1 MATSAFECDA
11 SKIPTLDALGAFDLS
26 VPTKNEVTRQ
36 SFGGEFG
43 HATNTLGYFLGPV
56 GIRCINVEDL
66 TPAYILGRE

>member
-36 SFGGEFG
+36 SFGG
-43 HATNTLGYFLGPV
+43 
-56 GIRCINVEDL
+56 
-66 TPAYILGRE
+66 